1 MVARGEV
8 WLVTLDPSV
17 GSEIR
22 KTRPCLIVSP
32 PEMHDY
38 LRTVIVAPMTT
49 GARPAP
55 YRIAVTFQG
64 KRGLILLDQL
74 RTLDKIRLVKQLGNI
89 SPAVLA
95 STLKTL
101 QQVFAPRLRS
111 ALRRLVARGV
121 PPEPTGGRNAIS
133 CR

>member
-1 MVARGEV
+1 MVTRGEV
-8 WLVTLDPSV
+8 WLVALDPTV
-17 GSEIR
+17 GSEIQ
-22 KTRPCLIVSP
+22 KTRPCVIISP

-74 RTLDKIRLVKQLGNI
+74 RTLDKIRLVKRLGAI
-89 SPAVLA
+89 SSATLA

-101 QQVFAPRLRS
+101 QSVFA
-111 ALRRLVARGV
+111 
-121 PPEPTGGRNAIS
+121 
-133 CR
+133 

>member
-1 MVARGEV
+1 MVTRGEV
-8 WLVTLDPSV
+8 WLVTLDPTV
-17 GSEIR
+17 GSEIH
-22 KTRPCLIVSP
+22 KTRPCVIISP

-55 YRIAVTFQG
+55 YRIAVTFHG

-74 RTLDKIRLVKQLGNI
+74 RTLDKVRLVRRLGNI
-89 SPAVLA
+89 SSATLA

-101 QQVFAPRLRS
+101 QNVFA
-111 ALRRLVARGV
+111 
-121 PPEPTGGRNAIS
+121 
-133 CR
+133 

>member
-8 WLVTLDPSV
+8 WLVTLDPTV

-22 KTRPCLIVSP
+22 KSRPCLIISP
-32 PEMHDY
+32 PEMHDA

-55 YRIAVTFQG
+55 YRISVTFQDA
-64 KRGLILLDQL
+64 RRLILLDQL
-74 RTLDKIRLVKQLGNI
+74 RTLDKIRLVKRLGNI
-89 SPAVLA
+89 SQTVLA

-101 QQVFAPRLRS
+101 QQVFA
-111 ALRRLVARGV
+111 
-121 PPEPTGGRNAIS
+121 
-133 CR
+133 